1 MRSLL
6 ITGTDKPHLNLLL
19 APLRTMGWEVD
30 LDELECMLANLI
42 HRVSCA
48 GHRAL
53 VRLVADMLCTGA
65 D

>member
-42 HRVSCA
+42 HRVSFIAAKIVLIRCKNK
-48 GHRAL
+48 
-53 VRLVADMLCTGA
+53 
-65 D
+65 